1 MEGAKQYNKFAKDYS
16 ESFLDYNNNSI
27 ESYFRYFDLN
37 LEGKKVLDLGCGDGY
52 DLSRLKLK
60 GAITFGIDS
69 SEAMVDLAKQKN
81 PDGIIKVGALENIP
95 FPDQAFDFVISK
107 WAFQAALAIDPI
119 YGEIARVLKPG
130 GTLIYL
136 TAHPIWQFVGKKQNG
151 KDYFKKES
159 VTLTFFDEQM
169 SECGTSH
176 TFNEYF
182 SQTFFSHFS
191 LENFEEGW
199 DLGAEKINGDTYP
212 SYFII
217 QARLKN

>member
-1 MEGAKQYNKFAKDYS
+1 MEENKQYNKFAKNYS

-27 ESYFRYFDLN
+27 ESYFRYLDLN

-52 DLSRLKLK
+52 DLARIKPK
-60 GAITFGIDS
+60 GALIFGIDS

-81 PDGIIKVGALENIP
+81 PDGIIKVGTFEDIP

-107 WAFQAALAIDPI
+107 WAFQAAASIDPI
-119 YGEIARVLKPG
+119 YREIARVLKPG

-151 KDYFKKES
+151 KDYFRQES

-169 SECGTSH
+169 SESGTSH

-182 SQTFFSHFS
+182 SQTFFSHFA
-191 LENFEEGW
+191 LENYEEGW